1 MSHARERF
9 LETVLIYRFN
19 PDAPGSEQHWSPA
32 LDTIPRSQLREIQSE
47 KLVAAVRYVYE
58 CSPFY
63 RAKFD
68 ALRLTP
74 ADIKSIDDLWKI
86 PVTTK
91 QQMAQDVT
99 AHPPWGTYSP
109 IDDEVWSRR
118 GWMLFTSSGTTAQ
131 PRPFRY
137 TLFDR
142 DLWAWSDARSLWA
155 MGVRPGDKA
164 FLAFG
169 YGPFAAFWGF
179 QHGFNRIGVPVIP
192 GGALDSK
199 RRAYFIDTFRPTVLV
214 ATPSY
219 CLFLGSVMQEMGYD
233 PASSSIR
240 LIVSGGEPG
249 VCIPSTKRRIESL
262 WGAALHEMYGCT
274 EASPSAGGCLCHA
287 EVSNERPST
296 HLLEDCQIWETV
308 DPDTFE
314 PVPPGQ
320 RGLTVATNLISEGS
334 PQLRFLVGD
343 FATFT
348 EERCACGMTHVR
360 AIGGFQGRADDM
372 LNIRGLTVF
381 PSAVEEV
388 VRHIDELG
396 DEFEV
401 VVYQEQ
407 DLDCLRIV
415 AEPRVELS
423 VTQQAALAEKI
434 ESEIRAKIGLRPEI
448 ELRAPGSLPKTEL
461 KARRL
466 RDLRPTDRR

>member
-1 MSHARERF
+1 MSNARERF
-9 LETVLIYRFN
+9 LDTVLKYRFN
-19 PDAPGSEQHWSPA
+19 SDAPGSESHWSPE
-32 LDTIPRSQLREIQSE
+32 LDTASRSRLREIQSE
-47 KLVAAVRYVYE
+47 KLVAAVRYMYE
-58 CSPFY
+58 YSPFY
-63 RAKFD
+63 RAKFN
-68 ALRLTP
+68 AIQLKP
-74 ADIKSIDDLWKI
+74 ADIQGIDDLGKI

-91 QQMAQDVT
+91 AEMARNV
-99 AHPPWGTYSP
+99 AEHPPWGTYSP
-109 IDDEVWSRR
+109 IDDEQWSRR
-118 GWMLFTSSGTTAQ
+118 GWMLFTSSGTTAH

-142 DLWAWSDARSLWA
+142 DMWAWADARSLWA

-179 QHGFNRIGVPVIP
+179 QHGLNRIGVPAIP

-199 RRAYFIDTFRPTVLV
+199 RRAYFIDTFHPTVLV

-233 PASSSIR
+233 PAKSSIR

-249 VCIPSTKRRIESL
+249 VCIPATKRRIEAL
-262 WGAALHEMYGCT
+262 WGATLHEMYGCT
-274 EASPSAGGCLCHA
+274 EAAPSAGGCLCHA
-287 EVSNERPST
+287 EVRNERPNT

-308 DPDTFE
+308 DPETFE

-360 AIGGFQGRADDM
+360 ALGGFQGRADDM

-396 DEFEV
+396 DEFEI
-401 VVYQEQ
+401 VVYEEHA
-407 DLDCLRIV
+407 LDCLRIV
-415 AEPRVELS
+415 AEPRPEVPAS
-423 VTQQAALAEKI
+423 RHPSLAEKI
-434 ESEIRAKIGLRPEI
+434 ESEVRAKIGLRPEV
-448 ELRAPGSLPKTEL
+448 ELRPPGSLPKTEL

-466 RDLRPTDRR
+466 RDLRPMRR

>member
-1 MSHARERF
+1 MRDAREHF
-9 LETVLIYRFN
+9 LATVLKYRLD
-19 PDAPGSEQHWSPA
+19 PDAPGSAEYWSPA
-32 LDTIPRSQLREIQSE
+32 LDTISRPRLHEIQSE
-47 KLVAAVRYVYE
+47 KLVAAVHYVYE
-58 CSPFY
+58 YSPFY

-68 ALRLTP
+68 AIKLTP
-74 ADIKSIDDLWKI
+74 AEIKGIDDLWKI

-91 QQMAQDVT
+91 AEMAHDVI
-99 AHPPWGTYSP
+99 AHPPWGTYCP
-109 IDDEVWSRR
+109 IDAALWSRR

-142 DLWAWSDARSLWA
+142 EMWAWSDARSLWA
-155 MGVRPGDKA
+155 MGVRPGDTA

-179 QHGFNRIGVPVIP
+179 QQGFNLIGVPVIP

-199 RRAYFIDTFRPTVLV
+199 RRAYFIDTFHPTVLV

-233 PASSSIR
+233 PAQSSIR

-262 WGAALHEMYGCT
+262 WGASLHEMYGCT
-274 EASPSAGGCLCHA
+274 EASPSAGGSLCHA
-287 EVSNERPST
+287 EVRNERPST

-308 DPDTFE
+308 DPQTFA
-314 PVPPGQ
+314 PVAPGE

-348 EERCACGMTHVR
+348 NEPCACGRTHVR

-372 LNIRGLTVF
+372 LNIRGLPVF

-388 VRHIDELG
+388 VRHLDELG
-396 DEFEV
+396 DEFEI
-401 VVYQEQ
+401 VVYEEHN
-407 DLDCLRIV
+407 LDRLRIV
-415 AEPRVELS
+415 AEPRPEVPAS
-423 VTQQAALAEKI
+423 RHSALAQKI
-434 ESEIRAKIGLRPEI
+434 EDEVRAKIGLRPEV
-448 ELRAPGSLPKTEL
+448 ELRPPGSLPKTAL

-466 RDLRPTDRR
+466 RDLRPAERR

>member
-1 MSHARERF
+1 MNNAREQF
-9 LETVLIYRFN
+9 LETVLKYRFN
-19 PDAPGSEQHWSPA
+19 SDEPGSEAYWSPE
-32 LDTIPRSQLREIQSE
+32 LDTIPRSRLREIQSE

-58 CSPFY
+58 YSSFY

-68 ALRLTP
+68 AIKLKPT
-74 ADIKSIDDLWKI
+74 DIKGIGDLEKI

-91 QQMAQDVT
+91 AEMAQDVV

-109 IDDEVWSRR
+109 LNDDLWSRR

-142 DLWAWSDARSLWA
+142 DMWAWADARSLWA

-179 QHGFNRIGVPVIP
+179 QHGLNRIGVPAIP

-199 RRAYFIDTFRPTVLV
+199 RRAYFIHTFHPTVLV

-219 CLFLGSVMQEMGYD
+219 CLFLGSVMQEIGYD
-233 PASSSIR
+233 PAKSAIR

-249 VCIPSTKRRIESL
+249 VCIPATKRRIESL
-262 WGAALHEMYGCT
+262 WGARLHEMYGCT
-274 EASPSAGGCLCHA
+274 EAAPSAGGCLCHA
-287 EVSNERPST
+287 EVQNERPST

-308 DPDTFE
+308 DPQTFA
-314 PVPPGQ
+314 PVSSGQ

-360 AIGGFQGRADDM
+360 AIGGFQGRTDDM
-372 LNIRGLTVF
+372 INIRGLTVF
-381 PSAVEEV
+381 PSAIEEV

-396 DEFEV
+396 DEFAI
-401 VVYQEQ
+401 VVYEEQ

-415 AEPRVELS
+415 AEPRPEVPAS
-423 VTQQAALAEKI
+423 RHPTLAEKI
-434 ESEIRAKIGLRPEI
+434 ESEVRTKIGLRPEV
-448 ELRAPGSLPKTEL
+448 ELRPAGSLPKTEL
-461 KARRL
+461 KAKRL
-466 RDLRPTDRR
+466 QDLRSIRR

>member
-1 MSHARERF
+1 MYNTRERF
-9 LETVLIYRFN
+9 LETIIKYRFN
-19 PDAPGSEQHWSPA
+19 PDEPGNAEYWSPE
-32 LDTIPRSQLREIQSE
+32 LDTAPRNRLREIQSE
-47 KLVAAVRYVYE
+47 KLLAAVQYVYK

-63 RAKFD
+63 HVKFD
-68 ALRLTP
+68 AIKLKP
-74 ADIKSIDDLWKI
+74 ADIKGVDDLWKI

-91 QQMAQDVT
+91 TEMARDVVE
-99 AHPPWGTYSP
+99 HPPWGTYSP
-109 IDDEVWSRR
+109 IDDALWSRR

-142 DLWAWSDARSLWA
+142 DMWAWADARSLWA

-179 QHGFNRIGVPVIP
+179 QHGLNRIGVPAIP

-199 RRAYFIDTFRPTVLV
+199 RRAYFIHTFQPTVLV

-219 CLFLGSVMQEMGYD
+219 CLFLGSVMQEMGYE
-233 PASSSIR
+233 PAKSSIR

-249 VCIPSTKRRIESL
+249 VCIPATKRRIESL
-262 WGAALHEMYGCT
+262 WGASLHEMYGCT
-274 EASPSAGGCLCHA
+274 EAAPSAGGCLCHA
-287 EVSNERPST
+287 EVQNERPST

-308 DPDTFE
+308 DPDTLQ

-372 LNIRGLTVF
+372 INIRGLTVF
-381 PSAVEEV
+381 PSAIEEV

-396 DEFEV
+396 DEFAI
-401 VVYQEQ
+401 VVYEEQE
-407 DLDCLRIV
+407 LDCLRIV
-415 AEPRVELS
+415 AEPRPEVPKS
-423 VTQQAALAEKI
+423 RHTALTEKI
-434 ESEIRAKIGLRPEI
+434 ESEVRAKIGLRPEV
-448 ELRAPGSLPKTEL
+448 ELRPAGSLPKTEL

-466 RDLRPTDRR
+466 RDLRTIRR

>member
-1 MSHARERF
+1 VSNAREHF
-9 LETVLIYRFN
+9 LETVLQYRFN
-19 PDAPGSEQHWSPA
+19 PDEPGSESHWSPE
-32 LDTIPRSQLREIQSE
+32 LDTAPRSGLREIQSE
-47 KLVAAVRYVYE
+47 KLVAAIRYVYE

-68 ALRLTP
+68 ALKLKP
-74 ADIKSIDDLWKI
+74 ADIKGIDDLGKI

-91 QQMAQDVT
+91 AEMARNVVE
-99 AHPPWGTYSP
+99 HPPWGTYSP
-109 IDDEVWSRR
+109 IDDDLWSRR

-142 DLWAWSDARSLWA
+142 DMWAWADARSLWA

-179 QHGFNRIGVPVIP
+179 QHGLNRIGVPAIP

-199 RRAYFIDTFRPTVLV
+199 RRAYFIDTFHPTVLV

-233 PASSSIR
+233 PAKSSIR

-249 VCIPSTKRRIESL
+249 VCIPATKRRIESL
-262 WGAALHEMYGCT
+262 WGATLHEMYGCT
-274 EASPSAGGCLCHA
+274 EAAPSAGGCLCHA
-287 EVSNERPST
+287 EVWNERPNT

-308 DPDTFE
+308 DPETFE

-381 PSAVEEV
+381 PSAIEEV

-396 DEFEV
+396 DEFEI
-401 VVYQEQ
+401 VVYEEHA
-407 DLDCLRIV
+407 LDCLRIV
-415 AEPRVELS
+415 AEPRPEVPASRHASL
-423 VTQQAALAEKI
+423 VEKI
-434 ESEIRAKIGLRPEI
+434 ESEVRAKIGLRPEV
-448 ELRAPGSLPKTEL
+448 ELRPAGSLPKTEL
-461 KARRL
+461 KAQRL
-466 RDLRPTDRR
+466 RDLRPLRR

>member
-1 MSHARERF
+1 MKDVRERF
-9 LETVLIYRFN
+9 LQTVLRYRLN
-19 PDAPGSEQHWSPA
+19 PDAPGSEEYWSPE
-32 LDTIPRSQLREIQSE
+32 LDTIKRDTLREIQSE

-58 CSPFY
+58 RSLFY
-63 RAKFD
+63 RAKFT
-68 ALRLTP
+68 AIKLTP
-74 ADIKSIDDLWKI
+74 ADIKSVEDLWKI
-86 PVTTK
+86 PITTK
-91 QQMAQDVT
+91 QEMAQDV
-99 AHPPWGTYSP
+99 AEHPPWGTYSP
-109 IDDEVWSRR
+109 IDGDLWSRQ

-142 DLWAWSDARSLWA
+142 DMWAWSDARSLWA

-169 YGPFAAFWGF
+169 YGPFCAFWGF
-179 QHGFNRIGVPVIP
+179 HQGFNRIGVPVMT

-199 RRAYFIDTFRPTVLV
+199 RRAYFIHTFSPTVLV

-233 PASSSIR
+233 PATSSIR
-240 LIVSGGEPG
+240 MIVSGGEPG

-262 WGAALHEMYGCT
+262 WGARLHEMYGCT
-274 EASPSAGGCLCHA
+274 EAAPSAGGCLCHA
-287 EVSNERPST
+287 EVHNYRPST

-308 DPDTFE
+308 DPQTFA
-314 PVPPGQ
+314 PLPPGG

-343 FATFT
+343 FATLT
-348 EERCACGMTHVR
+348 HEQCSCGMTHAR

-388 VRHIDELG
+388 VRQIDELG
-396 DEFEV
+396 DEFEI
-401 VVYQEQ
+401 VVYAEQE
-407 DLDCLRIV
+407 LDCLRIV
-415 AEPRVELS
+415 AEVRPEVPVS
-423 VTQQAALAEKI
+423 QHTPLAEKI
-434 ESEIRAKIGLRPEI
+434 VTEVRTKIGLRPEV
-448 ELRAPGSLPKTEL
+448 ELKPFGTLPKTEL

-466 RDLRPTDRR
+466 RDLRSVERH